1 MKETKK
7 QTIVVTE
14 YTTDFGTKCPNKDL
28 CRACENQEYKNVY
41 YSLYNIANETQRILL
56 DAIMDELA
64 LHVDDN
70 YCERD
75 VLNNALRELV
85 IEERNLGPYNV
96 DC

>member
-1 MKETKK
+1 MKETKR

-14 YTTDFGTKCPNKDL
+14 YTTDFGAKFTDKNL
-28 CRACENQEYKNVY
+28 CKECEIQEYKRVY
-41 YSLYNIANETQRILL
+41 SSLYDIANSEQKKLL
-56 DAIMDELA
+56 DAIMDELS

-75 VLNNALRELV
+75 VLNDALRELV

>member
-7 QTIVVTE
+7 ETIVVTE
-14 YTTDFGTKCPNKDL
+14 YTTDFGTKCPNKETCAAL
-28 CRACENQEYKNVY
+28 EIQEYKDVY
-41 YSLYNIANETQRILL
+41 KSLYETANEKQKKLL

-75 VLNNALRELV
+75 VLNDALRELV

>member
-1 MKETKK
+1 MEETKK
-7 QTIVVTE
+7 ETIVVTE
-14 YTTDFGTKCPNKDL
+14 YTTDFGTECPNKETCAAL
-28 CRACENQEYKNVY
+28 EIQEYKDVY
-41 YSLYNIANETQRILL
+41 KSLYETANEKQKKLL